1 MKRNPSCSIRRSL
14 QFSPCPTLRPRDQPL
29 PAEIVPCDLTIGRE
43 IFFSGRP
50 SGKRQFSEQN
60 DDDRLEAGDVF
71 SQPTQGYLEGL
82 QPPEI
87 VGLPWRAETSVS
99 RSRRKT
105 SVLRPMIS
113 ARTARI
119 DDNLGRGTDGSNPLP
134 SRDESANFRS
144 PGTHYTAT
152 DHTAPLAGVRSIRP
166 AAGSSQPITAPARS
180 AGLTFRKLR
189 RRQLTDTGD
198 VEITGRD

>member
-60 DDDRLEAGDVF
+60 DDDRLEAGDGF

-119 DDNLGRGTDGSNPLP
+119 DDNFGRGTDGSNPLP
-134 SRDESANFRS
+134 SSGESVANRFPHLRRPDTQSRS
-144 PGTHYTAT
+144 SPDFCRAVWARGQTSHRGA
-152 DHTAPLAGVRSIRP
+152 VRS
-166 AAGSSQPITAPARS
+166 AYFGSVISCNHT
-180 AGLTFRKLR
+180 T
-189 RRQLTDTGD
+189 
-198 VEITGRD
+198 

>member
-60 DDDRLEAGDVF
+60 DDDRLEAGDGF

-87 VGLPWRAETSVS
+87 VGFPWRAETSVS

-134 SRDESANFRS
+134 SSGESSATRLALEILGSVHERGRSPQVFRRQPPASANACSR
-144 PGTHYTAT
+144 
-152 DHTAPLAGVRSIRP
+152 
-166 AAGSSQPITAPARS
+166 
-180 AGLTFRKLR
+180 GL
-189 RRQLTDTGD
+189 
-198 VEITGRD
+198 